1 MQLYALNQVKQ
12 LIFADHAVKQ
22 IDYICIECQGVVRA
36 RGGMHRQ
43 NHYYHLK
50 PNLSCHLS
58 SKSMIHIQTQAYF
71 KKNLP
76 EHECVLERRFP
87 EINRIADVVWLPQKL
102 IFEIQCSPISAQEVQ
117 NRNLDYARLGF
128 QVVWILHDNRFNQ
141 SRLSAAESFL
151 RKSPVYFTN
160 IDANGKGMVY
170 DQFDHFEKGHRSH
183 QLPALAIALEA
194 PRRVVNKV
202 EKSALAALPLVVQQR
217 LDVWP
222 VYFSGDLIDLCLFE
236 IAPPEYIQ
244 KVLELEQ
251 VLKPKQ
257 AESTFW
263 ERVKQIVRQFAM
275 RPYRLIFQMLLEK
288 ACK

>member
-1 MQLYALNQVKQ
+1 MQLYALNQAKQ

-22 IDYICIECQGVVRA
+22 TDYICIECQGVVRA

-71 KKNLP
+71 KKKLP
-76 EHECVLERRFP
+76 DHECVLERRFP
-87 EINRIADVVWLPQKL
+87 EIDRIADVVWLPQKL
-102 IFEIQCSPISAQEVQ
+102 IFEIQCSSISAQEVQ
-117 NRNLDYARLGF
+117 NRNRDYARLGF

-160 IDANGKGMVY
+160 IDVNGNGMVY
-170 DQFDHFEKGHRSH
+170 DQFDHFEKGYRSH
-183 QLPALAIALEA
+183 RLPALAIALEA
-194 PRRVVNKV
+194 RCGVSSRI
-202 EKSALAALPLVVQQR
+202 EKSTRAALPLLVQQR
-217 LDVWP
+217 LNVWP
-222 VYFSGDLIDLCLFE
+222 VYFSGDLIDLCLLAT
-236 IAPPEYIQ
+236 APLEYIQ
-244 KVLELEQ
+244 KVLEMEQ
-251 VLKPKQ
+251 MLQPKH
-257 AESTFW
+257 AKLTLWARS
-263 ERVKQIVRQFAM
+263 KQIFRQFAM